1 MQNNTTFKEKLA
13 THNLRLTGNRQE
25 IFHILTTTDRPLLI
39 QEIIAMST
47 GSAHFTSIYRSI
59 LSLQA
64 AGIVREVPRGFKV
77 YYELG
82 EDFRPHHH
90 HATCERCGKTT
101 PIDDHS
107 VERLLYD
114 LTIKAG
120 LAPTKH
126 HFELFG
132 ICQQCSDASSSDD
145 AGDEN

>member
-1 MQNNTTFKEKLA
+1 MQNEAVFRRQLVS
-13 THNLRLTGNRQE
+13 HNLRLTNNRLA
-25 IFHILTTTDRPLLI
+25 IFRILAAADSPLLI
-39 QEIIAMST
+39 REIITMCT
-47 GSAHFTSIYRSI
+47 DTAHFTSVYRSI
-59 LSLQA
+59 LSLQQ
-64 AGIVREVPRGFKV
+64 AGIIREVPRGFKI

-107 VERLLYD
+107 VERLLHS

-132 ICQQCSDASSSDD
+132 ICQQCQKSII
-145 AGDEN
+145 